1 MTLSFKKSFSTL
13 YSDEHLFGVHVCLHV
28 FFFLYNEVGG
38 GERISHL
45 HPHPWDPHC
54 FSRDTFREKS
64 LFQRGSSV
72 SDKLM

>member
-28 FFFLYNEVGG
+28 FFFIMKWGG
-38 GERISHL
+38 GGFPVFTLI
-45 HPHPWDPHC
+45 PGIPT
-54 FSRDTFREKS
+54 TFLETLREKS
-64 LFQRGSSV
+64 LFQHGSSV

>member
-28 FFFLYNEVGG
+28 FFFYNEVVGG
-38 GERISHL
+38 GFPVFTLI
-45 HPHPWDPHC
+45 PGIPT
-54 FSRDTFREKS
+54 TFLETLREKS
-64 LFQRGSSV
+64 LFQHGSSV

>member
-28 FFFLYNEVGG
+28 FFFIMKWWGG
-38 GERISHL
+38 ISIL

>member
-28 FFFLYNEVGG
+28 FFFIMKWGG
-38 GERISHL
+38 GRISHL

>member
-28 FFFLYNEVGG
+28 FFIMKLGGG
-38 GERISHL
+38 GEISSL

-64 LFQRGSSV
+64 LFQHGSSV

>member
-28 FFFLYNEVGG
+28 FFFYNEVGG
-38 GERISHL
+38 GISHL

-54 FSRDTFREKS
+54 FSRDTFQEKS